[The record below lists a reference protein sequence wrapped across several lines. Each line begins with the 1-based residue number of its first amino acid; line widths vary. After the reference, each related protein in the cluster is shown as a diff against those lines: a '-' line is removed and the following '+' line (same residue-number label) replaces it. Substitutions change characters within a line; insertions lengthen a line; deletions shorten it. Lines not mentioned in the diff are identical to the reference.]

1 MLMPMMYDDDG
12 TVARTYATW
21 CHALFVRFDVD
32 RRFRKTLSGTGELG
46 MAETWGSLSVSVYLY
61 LCPFVQCLWLV
72 SVPLVPRHLL
82 SLWRIVTDSQT
93 THDTMNTAPR
103 RLDRRNDHQ
112 KINNLPATHIKKADL
127 KKVIRT
133 CIRLGTRLVEINGYT
148 THAFQRSGLPWW
160 FFVPL
165 RAHDNSNIPPWTS
178 IYTLNLRTVLTPFRV
193 ICHGKSRQCDMIH
206 MGIRSTWN
214 RQGRIILQS
223 HHPFLSNKKGKRRA
237 LNSAIVCR
245 RTYTL
250 GTHWHWCEPVN
261 DISSPRVVGIC
272 VCKCA
277 YAP

>member
-93 THDTMNTAPR
+93 THDTTNTGHR
-103 RLDRRNDHQ
+103 RLGRRMIIKEQIQPTSHSHQ
-112 KINNLPATHIKKADL
+112 KTDL

-133 CIRLGTRLVEINGYT
+133 CIQLGTRLVEINRYT
-148 THAFQRSGLPWW
+148 IHHTCVSALWIALMVLRASACTRQLEYTPMDGHIYAQSPHRPHAFP
-160 FFVPL
+160 
-165 RAHDNSNIPPWTS
+165 SN
-178 IYTLNLRTVLTPFRV
+178 
-193 ICHGKSRQCDMIH
+193 
-206 MGIRSTWN
+206 
-214 RQGRIILQS
+214 
-223 HHPFLSNKKGKRRA
+223 LS
-237 LNSAIVCR
+237 
-245 RTYTL
+245 
-250 GTHWHWCEPVN
+250 W
-261 DISSPRVVGIC
+261 
-272 VCKCA
+272 
-277 YAP
+277 